1 MLPEIRPER
10 AGEVELRVGGLPE
23 QEVAGPLY
31 AAGPDDQVGAG
42 ELAGDG
48 RLEAAAEQRLVDVLR
63 ADQPLVAATSLRVAD
78 ELLAGLH

>member
-10 AGEVELRVGGLPE
+10 AGEVELRVGGLQ